1 MYPRTS
7 IPTGLVTLG
16 DRPVVFLWHTFYPKK
31 FGLHVKYTYQVTS
44 CVSPTCHT
52 VLAVGLVMGGLTTS
66 LNFNGTEI
74 ASNAID
80 EMENKRIINA
90 TILLMLS
97 STREDNVL
105 KAER

>member
-1 MYPRTS
+1 
-7 IPTGLVTLG
+7 
-16 DRPVVFLWHTFYPKK
+16 
-31 FGLHVKYTYQVTS
+31 
-44 CVSPTCHT
+44 
-52 VLAVGLVMGGLTTS
+52 MGGLTTS